1 MQFPFPFLWR
11 QALWLAVLG
20 LGGPALAQ
28 VPTAA
33 ASAVAQPT
41 AAAGLRFADYLSAV
55 EQHSLDLQSQQQNV
69 VSAQA
74 GVGIAGVRP
83 DPQLSLGAARE
94 QVKTGL
100 PRPLNRS
107 YGLSV
112 ELETGGK
119 RSARIRAARSQV
131 RLAEAGVEGFRT
143 QLFSDAAQDF
153 TQACRDQQALQRKEQ
168 TLKAL
173 SDVVKANEVRR
184 KAGDIGTVEWRQSRV
199 ERDQYQAGVTQARA
213 DAQTSRLA
221 LSVPLGR
228 KLSEVFASEEL
239 QCEFQPFANEKNI
252 DALVTQALQARSD
265 VRVAQATLDNARDN
279 AGLAQ
284 ANRWVNPTLGVGLAT
299 IPGTAAGVDDQG
311 NAFDAGH
318 RSRVLSVSVSV
329 PIPFSRL
336 NRGEILQAEAA
347 VTQAM
352 LGLQQSQHKAEADV
366 RSAYFRFA
374 AARENVERY
383 RSNVL
388 ADAQRVLESIR
399 LSYRHG
405 QASLLELLSAQRSAD
420 DAYLGYLQAEA
431 DLAKAT
437 VDLQLSI
444 GQRPAL

>member
-1 MQFPFPFLWR
+1 MQSPFLSLKR
-11 QALWLAVLG
+11 LALLLAALG
-20 LGGPALAQ
+20 LGGAALAQ
-28 VPTAA
+28 AA
-33 ASAVAQPT
+33 AQP
-41 AAAGLRFADYLSAV
+41 AAAGLRFIDYLNAV
-55 EQHSLDLQSQQQNV
+55 EQHSLDLQSEQQNV

-74 GVGIAGVRP
+74 GIGIAGIRP

-94 QVKTGL
+94 QVSSGL
-100 PRPLNRS
+100 PRPLNRT
-107 YGLSV
+107 YELSM

-131 RLAEAGVEGFRT
+131 KLAEAGVEGFRT

-153 TQACRDQQALQRKEQ
+153 TQACRDRQALERKEQ

-199 ERDQYQAGVTQARA
+199 ERDQFQADVTQARA

-228 KLSEVFASEEL
+228 KLSEVFGSEEL
-239 QCEFQPFANEKNI
+239 QCDFQPFANDKNI
-252 DALVTQALQARSD
+252 EALVVQALQVRSD
-265 VRVAQATLDNARDN
+265 VRVAQATLENARDN
-279 AGLAQ
+279 AGVAQ
-284 ANRWVNPTLGVGLAT
+284 ANRWVNPTLAVGMTAIAAT
-299 IPGTAAGVDDQG
+299 SAGVDVQG
-311 NAFDAGH
+311 NAFDAGN
-318 RSRVLSVSVSV
+318 RSRMLSVSVSM

-336 NRGEILQAEAA
+336 NRGEVLQAEAV

-352 LGLQQSQHKAEADV
+352 LGLQQSQHKAEAGV

-374 AARENVERY
+374 AAQENVERY

-420 DAYLGYLQAEA
+420 DAYLGYLQADA

>member
-1 MQFPFPFLWR
+1 MQSPFLSLKR
-11 QALWLAVLG
+11 LALLLAALG
-20 LGGPALAQ
+20 LGGAALAQ
-28 VPTAA
+28 AA
-33 ASAVAQPT
+33 AQP
-41 AAAGLRFADYLSAV
+41 AAAGLRFIDYLSAV
-55 EQHSLDLQSQQQNV
+55 EQHSLDLQSEQQNV

-74 GVGIAGVRP
+74 GVGIAGIRP

-94 QVKTGL
+94 QVSSGL
-100 PRPLNRS
+100 PRPLNRT
-107 YGLSV
+107 YELSM

-131 RLAEAGVEGFRT
+131 KLAEAGVEGFRT

-153 TQACRDQQALQRKEQ
+153 TQACRDRQALERKEQ

-199 ERDQYQAGVTQARA
+199 ERDQFQADVTQARA

-228 KLSEVFASEEL
+228 KLSEVFGSEEL
-239 QCEFQPFANEKNI
+239 QCDFQPFANDKNI
-252 DALVTQALQARSD
+252 EALVVQALQVRSD
-265 VRVAQATLDNARDN
+265 VRVAQATLENARDN
-279 AGLAQ
+279 AGVAQ
-284 ANRWVNPTLGVGLAT
+284 ANRWVNPTLAVGMTAIAAT
-299 IPGTAAGVDDQG
+299 SAGVDVQG
-311 NAFDAGH
+311 NAFDAGN
-318 RSRVLSVSVSV
+318 RSRMLSVSVSM

-336 NRGEILQAEAA
+336 NRGEVLQAEAV

-352 LGLQQSQHKAEADV
+352 LGLQQSQHKAEAGV

-374 AARENVERY
+374 AAQENVERY

-420 DAYLGYLQAEA
+420 DAYLGYLQADA

>member
-1 MQFPFPFLWR
+1 MQFPISSLKCLTLLLA
-11 QALWLAVLG
+11 ALG
-20 LGGPALAQ
+20 MGGAALAQ
-28 VPTAA
+28 TAA
-33 ASAVAQPT
+33 QAPALSAAK
-41 AAAGLRFADYLSAV
+41 GLNFADYLSAV
-55 EQHSLDLQSQQQNV
+55 EQNSLDLQSQQQNV

-74 GVGIAGVRP
+74 GVGIAGIRP
-83 DPQLSLGAARE
+83 DPQLTLGASRE
-94 QVKTGL
+94 QVRTGT
-100 PRPLNRS
+100 PRPLNRNYEVS
-107 YGLSV
+107 M

-199 ERDQYQAGVTQARA
+199 ERDQFQADVTQARA

-228 KLSEVFASEEL
+228 KLSEVFSSEDL
-239 QCEFQPFANEKNI
+239 QCDFQPFANSKNI
-252 DALVTQALQARSD
+252 EALVVQALDARSD
-265 VRVAQATLDNARDN
+265 VRVAQAALDNARDN
-279 AGLAQ
+279 AGVAQ
-284 ANRWVNPTLGVGLAT
+284 ANRWVNPTLAVGVAA
-299 IPGTAAGVDDQG
+299 IPATAAGVDSEG
-311 NAFDAGH
+311 KAFDAGN
-318 RSRVLSVSVSV
+318 RSRMLSVSVSV

-336 NRGEILQAEAA
+336 NRGEVLQAESV

-366 RSAYFRFA
+366 RSAYFRFE

-388 ADAQRVLESIR
+388 TDAQRVLESIR

-405 QASLLELLSAQRSAD
+405 EASLLELLSAQRSAD

>member
-1 MQFPFPFLWR
+1 MQFPFLSLKR
-11 QALWLAVLG
+11 LAVLLAALG
-20 LGGPALAQ
+20 LGGTALAQ
-28 VPTAA
+28 AA
-33 ASAVAQPT
+33 AQP
-41 AAAGLRFADYLSAV
+41 AAAGLRLSHYLSAV

-74 GVGIAGVRP
+74 GVGIAGIRP

-94 QVKTGL
+94 QVRSGL

-107 YGLSV
+107 YELSM

-131 RLAEAGVEGFRT
+131 KLAEAGVEGFRT

-153 TQACRDQQALQRKEQ
+153 TQACRDSRALERKEQ

-199 ERDQYQAGVTQARA
+199 ERDQFQADVTQARA

-228 KLSEVFASEEL
+228 KLSEVFGSEDL
-239 QCEFQPFANEKNI
+239 QCDFQPFANDKNI
-252 DALVTQALQARSD
+252 DALVVQALQVRSD

-279 AGLAQ
+279 AGVAQ
-284 ANRWVNPTLGVGLAT
+284 ANRWVNPTLAVGMTAIPAT
-299 IPGTAAGVDDQG
+299 SAGLDAEG
-311 NAFDAGH
+311 KAFDAGN
-318 RSRVLSVSVSV
+318 RSRMLSVSVSM

-336 NRGEILQAEAA
+336 NRGEVLQAEAV

-374 AARENVERY
+374 AAQENVERY

-420 DAYLGYLQAEA
+420 DAYLGYLQADA

>member
-1 MQFPFPFLWR
+1 MQSPFLSLKR
-11 QALWLAVLG
+11 MTLLLAALG
-20 LGGPALAQ
+20 LGGAALAQ
-28 VPTAA
+28 AA
-33 ASAVAQPT
+33 AQP
-41 AAAGLRFADYLSAV
+41 AAAGLRFIDYLNAV
-55 EQHSLDLQSQQQNV
+55 EQHSLDLQSEQQNV

-74 GVGIAGVRP
+74 GVGIAGIRP

-94 QVKTGL
+94 QVSSGL
-100 PRPLNRS
+100 PRPLNRT
-107 YGLSV
+107 YELSM

-131 RLAEAGVEGFRT
+131 KLAEAGVEGFRT

-153 TQACRDQQALQRKEQ
+153 TQACRDRQALERKEQ

-199 ERDQYQAGVTQARA
+199 ERDQFQADVTQARA

-228 KLSEVFASEEL
+228 KLSEVFGSEEL
-239 QCEFQPFANEKNI
+239 QCDFQPFANDKNI
-252 DALVTQALQARSD
+252 EALVVQALQVRSD
-265 VRVAQATLDNARDN
+265 VRVAQATLENARDN
-279 AGLAQ
+279 AGVAQ
-284 ANRWVNPTLGVGLAT
+284 ANRWVNPTLAVGMTAISAT
-299 IPGTAAGVDDQG
+299 SAGVDVQG
-311 NAFDAGH
+311 NAFDAGN
-318 RSRVLSVSVSV
+318 RSRMLSVSVSM

-336 NRGEILQAEAA
+336 NRGEVLQAEAV

-352 LGLQQSQHKAEADV
+352 LGLQQSQHKAEAGV

-374 AARENVERY
+374 AAQENVERY

-420 DAYLGYLQAEA
+420 DAYLGYLQADA

>member
-1 MQFPFPFLWR
+1 MQFPVSSLKC
-11 QALWLAVLG
+11 LTLLLAALG
-20 LGGPALAQ
+20 LCGAAQ
-28 VPTAA
+28 AQTAA
-33 ASAVAQPT
+33 QAPTLSAAK
-41 AAAGLRFADYLSAV
+41 GLNFADYLSAV
-55 EQHSLDLQSQQQNV
+55 ERHSPDLQSQQQSV

-74 GVGIAGVRP
+74 GVGIAGIRP

-94 QVKTGL
+94 QVRTGL
-100 PRPLNRS
+100 PRPLNRT
-107 YGLSV
+107 YELSM

-143 QLFSDAAQDF
+143 QLFSDAALDF
-153 TQACRDQQALQRKEQ
+153 TQACRDHQALERKEQ
-168 TLKAL
+168 TLRAL

-199 ERDQYQAGVTQARA
+199 ERDQFQADVTQARA
-213 DAQTSRLA
+213 DAQASRLA

-228 KLSEVFASEEL
+228 KLSEVFGSEEL
-239 QCEFQPFANEKNI
+239 QCDFQPFANGKSI
-252 DALVTQALQARSD
+252 DSLVAQALKVRSD
-265 VRVAQATLDNARDN
+265 VRVAQATLENARDN
-279 AGLAQ
+279 AGVAQ
-284 ANRWVNPTLGVGLAT
+284 ANRWVNPTLAVGLTAVPAT
-299 IPGTAAGVDDQG
+299 SAGVDAQG
-311 NAFDAGH
+311 AAFDAGN
-318 RSRVLSVSVSV
+318 RSRMLSVSVSM

-336 NRGEILQAEAA
+336 NRGEVLQAEAA

-420 DAYLGYLQAEA
+420 DAYLGYLQADA

>member
-1 MQFPFPFLWR
+1 MQFPISSLKC
-11 QALWLAVLG
+11 LTLLLAALG
-20 LGGPALAQ
+20 LGGAALAQ
-28 VPTAA
+28 TAA
-33 ASAVAQPT
+33 QAPALSAAK
-41 AAAGLRFADYLSAV
+41 GLSFADYLSAV
-55 EQHSLDLQSQQQNV
+55 EQHSLELQSQQQSV
-69 VSAQA
+69 VSAKA
-74 GVGIAGVRP
+74 GVGIAGIRP
-83 DPQLSLGAARE
+83 DPQLTLGASRE
-94 QVKTGL
+94 QVRTGT
-100 PRPLNRS
+100 PRPLNRNYEVS
-107 YGLSV
+107 M

-153 TQACRDQQALQRKEQ
+153 TQACRDQQAL
-168 TLKAL
+168 

-199 ERDQYQAGVTQARA
+199 ERDQFQADVTQARA

-228 KLSEVFASEEL
+228 KLSEVFSSEDL
-239 QCEFQPFANEKNI
+239 QCDFQPFANGKNI
-252 DALVTQALQARSD
+252 EALVVQALDARSD
-265 VRVAQATLDNARDN
+265 VRVAQAALDNARDN
-279 AGLAQ
+279 AGVAQ
-284 ANRWVNPTLGVGLAT
+284 ANRWVNPTLAVGVAA
-299 IPGTAAGVDDQG
+299 IPATAAGVDNEG
-311 NAFDAGH
+311 KAFDAGN
-318 RSRVLSVSVSV
+318 RSRMLSVSVSV
-329 PIPFSRL
+329 PIPFSRM
-336 NRGEILQAEAA
+336 NRGEVLQAESV

-374 AARENVERY
+374 AAQENVERY

-388 ADAQRVLESIR
+388 TDAQRVLESIR

-405 QASLLELLSAQRSAD
+405 EASLLELLSAQRSAD

>member
-1 MQFPFPFLWR
+1 MQFPFLSLKR
-11 QALWLAVLG
+11 LAVLLAALG
-20 LGGPALAQ
+20 LGGTALAQ
-28 VPTAA
+28 AA
-33 ASAVAQPT
+33 AQP
-41 AAAGLRFADYLSAV
+41 AAAGLRLGDYLSAV

-74 GVGIAGVRP
+74 GVGIAGIRP

-94 QVKTGL
+94 QVRSGL

-107 YGLSV
+107 YELSM

-131 RLAEAGVEGFRT
+131 KLAEAGVEGFRT

-153 TQACRDQQALQRKEQ
+153 TQACRDRRALERKEQ

-199 ERDQYQAGVTQARA
+199 ERDQFQADVTQARA

-228 KLSEVFASEEL
+228 KLSEVFGSEDL
-239 QCEFQPFANEKNI
+239 QCDFQPFANDKNI
-252 DALVTQALQARSD
+252 DALVVQALQVRSD
-265 VRVAQATLDNARDN
+265 VRVAQAMLDNARDN
-279 AGLAQ
+279 AGVAQ
-284 ANRWVNPTLGVGLAT
+284 ANRWVNPTLAVGMTAIPAT
-299 IPGTAAGVDDQG
+299 SAGLDAEG
-311 NAFDAGH
+311 KAFDAGN
-318 RSRVLSVSVSV
+318 RSRMLSVSVSM

-336 NRGEILQAEAA
+336 NRGEVLQAEAV

-374 AARENVERY
+374 AAQENVERY

-420 DAYLGYLQAEA
+420 DAYLGYLQADA

>member
-1 MQFPFPFLWR
+1 MQSPFLSLKR
-11 QALWLAVLG
+11 LALLLAALG
-20 LGGPALAQ
+20 LGGAALAQ
-28 VPTAA
+28 VA
-33 ASAVAQPT
+33 AQP
-41 AAAGLRFADYLSAV
+41 AAAGLRFIDYLSAV

-74 GVGIAGVRP
+74 GVGIAGIRP

-94 QVKTGL
+94 QVGSGL
-100 PRPLNRS
+100 PRPLNRT
-107 YGLSV
+107 YELSM

-131 RLAEAGVEGFRT
+131 KLAEAGVEGFRT

-153 TQACRDQQALQRKEQ
+153 TQACRDRQALERKEQ

-199 ERDQYQAGVTQARA
+199 ERDQFQADVTQARA

-228 KLSEVFASEEL
+228 KLSQVFGSEDL
-239 QCEFQPFANEKNI
+239 QCDFQPFANDKNI
-252 DALVTQALQARSD
+252 DALVVQALQVRSD

-279 AGLAQ
+279 AGVAQ
-284 ANRWVNPTLGVGLAT
+284 ANRWVNPTLAVGMTAIPAT
-299 IPGTAAGVDDQG
+299 SAGLDAEG
-311 NAFDAGH
+311 KAFDAGN
-318 RSRVLSVSVSV
+318 RSRMLSVSVSM

-336 NRGEILQAEAA
+336 NRGEVLQAEAV

-374 AARENVERY
+374 AAQENVERY

-420 DAYLGYLQAEA
+420 DAYLGYLQADA

>member
-1 MQFPFPFLWR
+1 MQFPISSLKC
-11 QALWLAVLG
+11 LTLLLAALG
-20 LGGPALAQ
+20 LGGAALAQ
-28 VPTAA
+28 TAA
-33 ASAVAQPT
+33 QAPALSAAK
-41 AAAGLRFADYLSAV
+41 GLSFADYLSAV
-55 EQHSLDLQSQQQNV
+55 EQHSLELQSQQQSV
-69 VSAQA
+69 VSAKA
-74 GVGIAGVRP
+74 GVGIAGIRP
-83 DPQLSLGAARE
+83 DPQLTLGASRE
-94 QVKTGL
+94 QVRTGT
-100 PRPLNRS
+100 PRPLNRN
-107 YGLSV
+107 YEV
-112 ELETGGK
+112 RMELETGGK

-199 ERDQYQAGVTQARA
+199 ERDQFQADVTQARA
-213 DAQTSRLA
+213 DVQTSRLA

-228 KLSEVFASEEL
+228 KLSEVFSSEDL
-239 QCEFQPFANEKNI
+239 QCDFQPFANGKNI
-252 DALVTQALQARSD
+252 EALVVQALDARSD
-265 VRVAQATLDNARDN
+265 VRVAQAALDNARDN
-279 AGLAQ
+279 AGVAQ
-284 ANRWVNPTLGVGLAT
+284 ANRWVNPTLAVGVAA
-299 IPGTAAGVDDQG
+299 IPATAAGVDNEG
-311 NAFDAGH
+311 KAFDAGN
-318 RSRVLSVSVSV
+318 RSRMLSVSVSV

-336 NRGEILQAEAA
+336 NRGEVLQAESV

-374 AARENVERY
+374 AAQENVERY

-388 ADAQRVLESIR
+388 TDAQRVLESIR

-405 QASLLELLSAQRSAD
+405 EASLLELLSAQRSAD

>member
-1 MQFPFPFLWR
+1 MQFPFLSLKR
-11 QALWLAVLG
+11 LALLLATLG
-20 LGGPALAQ
+20 LGGTALAQ
-28 VPTAA
+28 AA
-33 ASAVAQPT
+33 APP
-41 AAAGLRFADYLSAV
+41 AAAGLRFSDYLSAV

-69 VSAQA
+69 VSARA
-74 GVGIAGVRP
+74 GVGIAGIRP

-94 QVKTGL
+94 QVNSGL
-100 PRPLNRS
+100 PRPQNRT
-107 YGLSV
+107 YELSM

-153 TQACRDQQALQRKEQ
+153 TQACRDRQALERKEQ
-168 TLKAL
+168 TLNAL

-184 KAGDIGTVEWRQSRV
+184 KAGDVGTVEWRQSRV
-199 ERDQYQAGVTQARA
+199 ERDQFQADVTQARA

-228 KLSEVFASEEL
+228 RILEIFGSDEL
-239 QCEFQPFANEKNI
+239 QCDFQPFANDKSI
-252 DALVTQALQARSD
+252 DVLVTQALHVRSD

-284 ANRWVNPTLGVGLAT
+284 ANRWVNPTLAVGLTAIPAT
-299 IPGTAAGVDDQG
+299 SAGVDAKG
-311 NAFDAGH
+311 NVFDANN
-318 RSRVLSVSVSV
+318 RSRMLSVSVSV

-336 NRGEILQAEAA
+336 NRGEVLQAEAI

-374 AARENVERY
+374 AAQENVERY

-420 DAYLGYLQAEA
+420 DAYLGYLQANA

>member
-1 MQFPFPFLWR
+1 MQSPFLSLKR
-11 QALWLAVLG
+11 LALLLAALG
-20 LGGPALAQ
+20 LGGAALAQ
-28 VPTAA
+28 AA
-33 ASAVAQPT
+33 AQP
-41 AAAGLRFADYLSAV
+41 AAAGLRFIDYLSAV
-55 EQHSLDLQSQQQNV
+55 EQHSLDLQSEQQNV

-74 GVGIAGVRP
+74 GVGIAGIRP

-94 QVKTGL
+94 QVSSGL
-100 PRPLNRS
+100 PRPLNRT
-107 YGLSV
+107 YELSM

-131 RLAEAGVEGFRT
+131 KLAEAGVEGLRT

-153 TQACRDQQALQRKEQ
+153 TQACRDRQALERKEQ

-199 ERDQYQAGVTQARA
+199 ERDQFQADVTQARA

-228 KLSEVFASEEL
+228 KLSEVFGSEEL
-239 QCEFQPFANEKNI
+239 QCDFQPFANDKNI
-252 DALVTQALQARSD
+252 EALVVQALQVRSD
-265 VRVAQATLDNARDN
+265 VRVAQATLENARDN
-279 AGLAQ
+279 AGVAQ
-284 ANRWVNPTLGVGLAT
+284 ANRWVNPTLAVGMTAIAAT
-299 IPGTAAGVDDQG
+299 SAGVDVQG
-311 NAFDAGH
+311 NAFDAGN
-318 RSRVLSVSVSV
+318 RSRMLSVSVSM

-336 NRGEILQAEAA
+336 NRGEVLQAEAV

-352 LGLQQSQHKAEADV
+352 LGLQQSQHKAEAGV

-374 AARENVERY
+374 AAQENVERY

-420 DAYLGYLQAEA
+420 DAYLGYLQADA